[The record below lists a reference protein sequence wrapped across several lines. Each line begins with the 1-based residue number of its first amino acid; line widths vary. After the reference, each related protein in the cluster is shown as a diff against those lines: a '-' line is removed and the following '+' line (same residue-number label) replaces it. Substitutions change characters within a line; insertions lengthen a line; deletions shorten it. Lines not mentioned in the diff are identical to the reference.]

1 MFTGKHASPE
11 LNAASERC
19 FSPAMALFRSELTGM
34 VAFATL
40 HGIAAL
46 VNRGLLRAED
56 LEALVD
62 EAVEQMATRSVGG
75 IWCHAGMERDLAS
88 VEPWERSLERSAR
101 AAAGR
106 RAAAA

>member
-1 MFTGKHASPE
+1 
-11 LNAASERC
+11 
-19 FSPAMALFRSELTGM
+19 M

-46 VNRGLLRAED
+46 INRGLLRAED

-75 IWCHAGMERDLAS
+75 
-88 VEPWERSLERSAR
+88 
-101 AAAGR
+101 
-106 RAAAA
+106 